1 MTNALSLPRRFAW
14 PLFVILGLLLGP
26 TPCRAD
32 VLDDFGTP
40 GDWTL
45 ILADGVRGEI
55 VSEDGAL
62 RLDYDF
68 TAGAGYCVIRRSVD
82 LPLDPNY
89 RFGLRYRGDGPPNT
103 LEFKLVDPSGENV
116 WWAVRR
122 DTEFPTD
129 WSLWSIRRRHVSF
142 AWGPSGG
149 APIDRV
155 GAIEIAVTA
164 TQGGTGSVWLE
175 DLVYERLP
183 DSEPQPVEPQL
194 FDRDGRDMGRV
205 GPDGSLD
212 WSATGPDT
220 LDLVFAAPSE
230 FSAFE
235 LDWADDGQPVVYQ
248 IEVSSDG
255 SHFRSIGEVRGSDG
269 GTDTLFAPETE
280 ARIVR
285 VRIEGESVRLRS
297 VRFVPVDR
305 ITSANDYFAMLAGR
319 ARRGAYPPSF
329 EMLAPW
335 TVVGLPSH
343 PDEALMTA
351 AGAVEPVK
359 GGFTLEPFL
368 IREGRVVSW
377 ADAIVGQSLDSGS
390 LPIPSVHWT
399 TDGLS
404 LDITTVVTEAS
415 GAAEALVRYRVTNTS
430 DESVAASL
438 VLAARP
444 FQALPAAQFLN
455 IVGGAATADLMEV
468 EPDSVRVDGRP
479 FALVYP
485 AASEVLATEVFGGD
499 LVDRLERGHWQPASA
514 ESTGPFPT
522 GALVYDL
529 ALDPGSSKLVVASL
543 PMSGNQ
549 ISKPVDSDGFE
560 AVLAAERARWHGLVG
575 RTELMLPAEMSALRD
590 SLRSNLAYIL
600 INADDQRLQPGS
612 RTYERSWIR
621 DGAMTSAALL
631 AVGHPEE
638 ARAFIDWYA
647 DYQYPNGKVP
657 CVVDAR
663 GPDPVDE
670 NDAPGQ
676 FIFAVRNS
684 AESAGDFDEA
694 FARAMYPKVR
704 ATVGYIEAMRNTR
717 LTPEYTEAVDPI
729 KRACAGLMPESISH
743 EGYSAKPMHSYWD
756 DFWVYRGL
764 HDAAAIAHR
773 LGETEDHARFAAL
786 ADAFGASIRASI
798 DLATSTHGV
807 GYVPG
812 CVELGD
818 FDATSTAV
826 GFYPT
831 GAAAVLDPGLMRA
844 TFDRAWE
851 ATDQRINGSAWDGM
865 TPYEVRVVGTFVR
878 LGWVERAHAYMDWL
892 IGLQAPAGWRQW
904 GEIAYR
910 EDRPSRFVG
919 DMPHTWVGSGAILSI
934 LSMFAYE
941 DGETVVLAGGV
952 PAEWLQTGEPVGVRG
967 RASRFGVLSY
977 TLTRKSGSLRLGIEA
992 GHAPAGGYR
1001 IDVGR
1006 LMGTGSAMT
1015 AEVDGVA
1022 VEIGDDGMLRL
1033 PASARSVS
1041 VTR

>member
-14 PLFVILGLLLGP
+14 PLLVILGLLLGP
-26 TPCRAD
+26 TPCGAD

-40 GDWTL
+40 GGWTL

-82 LPLDPNY
+82 LALDPNY

-122 DTEFPTD
+122 DTAFPTD
-129 WSLWSIRRRHVSF
+129 WSSWSIRRRHVSF

-149 APIDRV
+149 APISKV

-164 TQGGTGSVWLE
+164 TQGGKGSVWLE

-183 DSEPQPVEPQL
+183 DSEPQPIEPQL
-194 FDRDGRDMGRV
+194 FDRDGRDIGRA
-205 GPDGSLD
+205 GPDGSID
-212 WSATGPDT
+212 WSAKGPDT

-230 FSAFE
+230 FSAVE

-255 SHFRSIGEVRGSDG
+255 SHFRSIGEVKGSDG

-285 VRIEGESVRLRS
+285 VRVEGESVRLRS

-335 TVVGLPSH
+335 TVVGLPDH

-368 IREGRVVSW
+368 IHDGRVVSW
-377 ADAIVGQSLDSGS
+377 ADAIVSQSLDSGS

-455 IVGGAATADLMEV
+455 IVGGAVKAELLAAESGLI
-468 EPDSVRVDGRP
+468 RVDGKP
-479 FALVYP
+479 FARATPLADAVLTVE
-485 AASEVLATEVFGGD
+485 ASGGD
-499 LVDRLERGHWQPASA
+499 LIDELEQGGRQTAPAKSV
-514 ESTGPFPT
+514 GPFPT
-522 GALVYDL
+522 GAWVYDL
-529 ALDPGSSKLVVASL
+529 VLEPGTSRVVFVSL
-543 PMSGNQ
+543 PMSDN
-549 ISKPVDSDGFE
+549 PVDTPVDWDGFE
-560 AVLAAERARWHGLVG
+560 AVLIAERASWEELLGRSEILV
-575 RTELMLPAEMSALRD
+575 PATALALRD

-600 INADDQRLQPGS
+600 INADGPRLQPGS

-638 ARAFIDWYA
+638 AKGFIDWYA

-676 FIFAVRNS
+676 FIFAIRNS
-684 AESAGDFDEA
+684 AEAAGEFDEG

-704 ATVGYIEAMRNTR
+704 ATVNYIEAMRNTR

-773 LGETEDHARFAAL
+773 LGETQDHARFAAL

-844 TFDRAWE
+844 TFERAWE

-878 LGWVERAHAYMDWL
+878 LGWVDRAHAYMDWL

-941 DGETVVLAGGV
+941 DGEAVVLAGGV
-952 PAEWLQTGEPVGVRG
+952 PAAWLQTGEPVGVRG
-967 RASRFGVLSY
+967 RASRYGVLIY
-977 TLTRKSGSLRLGIEA
+977 TLTQVDGTLRLDIEA

-1022 VEIGDDGMLRL
+1022 VEISDDGVLRL
-1033 PASARSVS
+1033 PASARRVR